1 MHREKVFVSS
11 PKSKAA
17 RGIAAASESESFF
30 LHVSPLVFHTIVLTL
45 LFCLAAVCK
54 ISAAENVDAAAV
66 SETASLDSSAA
77 APAADDIKSPTASET
92 DEIIPDF
99 DPADLWKDF
108 SEPPVLKT
116 DENGRI
122 LLHDI
127 HIGDIL
133 KIALLRN
140 RQVAAA
146 AQRIDQANGQV
157 LQARSL
163 LGTRMTGNFSQT
175 RVDDVAKSTSGG
187 KTIDLGKRDSQT
199 AYVEV
204 TQPLFLSGKD
214 QSTLNSARLGRSIAG
229 SGDLLTRQSILLE
242 ATLRWLSWLFAGEAE
257 KVSEKN
263 LELAQAHHDL
273 VKARFQHKQVSQ
285 FEVLRAEV
293 RLAQAHSDLRK
304 QTNTRELACLDL
316 LRVLDLPEDTEVTTG
331 ERLKMI
337 RASIDPVKDA
347 SEAIELR
354 EDLRM
359 KRLEVKI
366 AREAIASARS
376 ENQPVVSVFG
386 QTGVQDPSSKSSMGN
401 YERKGYWRAGIVA
414 NFTLSDG
421 GMRKGR
427 IKEADSRLAL
437 AQNALQE
444 NIEQAKIEIRK
455 ASLNIETAEEV
466 VTSQREAL
474 KQAEEALRLAGVRYK
489 NGLFTQVELFDAENA
504 YLLTRLQYL
513 QAIHSYHQAVA
524 SYHLATG
531 KLGREILVRAVN

>member
-1 MHREKVFVSS
+1 MHRENVFVSS
-11 PKSKAA
+11 PKSKAISGRA
-17 RGIAAASESESFF
+17 VATANLFW
-30 LHVSPLVFHTIVLTL
+30 HVNPLVIHTFMLTL
-45 LFCLAAVCK
+45 LFCLAAICQT
-54 ISAAENVDAAAV
+54 AASEHEASVIA
-66 SETASLDSSAA
+66 SETTGLEYNAAS
-77 APAADDIKSPTASET
+77 APNENKPLTASET

-99 DPADLWKDF
+99 DPADLWKNF

-122 LLHDI
+122 LLHDV
-127 HIGDIL
+127 HISDIL

-140 RQVAAA
+140 RQVNAA

-175 RVDDVAKSTSGG
+175 RVDDVAKSISGG

-229 SGDLLTRQSILLE
+229 AGDVLTRQSVLLE
-242 ATLRWLSWLFAGEAE
+242 TTLRWLSWLFAGEAE

-293 RLAQAHSDLRK
+293 RLAQAHSDLRQ

-316 LRVLDLPEDTEVTTG
+316 LRILDLPDDTEVTTS

-337 RASIDPVKDA
+337 KASIDPVRDA

-376 ENQPVVSVFG
+376 ENQPVVSLFG

-427 IKEADSRLAL
+427 LKEADSRLAL
-437 AQNALQE
+437 AENALQE

-466 VTSQREAL
+466 VASQREAL